1 MNGGQKEWVDEAE
14 FTNGDDGIKM
24 GPFVD
29 NLYKRILIVYLCLKR
44 IAAIPILM
52 SLPTIHELT
61 ILTQPMFITPI
72 MLQVIIPMRMVQPV
86 IICNGVA
93 FALSPNLVLP

>member
-1 MNGGQKEWVDEAE
+1 MSINVS
-14 FTNGDDGIKM
+14 TTL
-24 GPFVD
+24 
-29 NLYKRILIVYLCLKR
+29 NLYKRILIVYLCLKH
-44 IAAIPILM
+44 IVAIPIPM

-86 IICNGVA
+86 IICSGVA
-93 FALSPNLVLP
+93 FVLSPNLVLP